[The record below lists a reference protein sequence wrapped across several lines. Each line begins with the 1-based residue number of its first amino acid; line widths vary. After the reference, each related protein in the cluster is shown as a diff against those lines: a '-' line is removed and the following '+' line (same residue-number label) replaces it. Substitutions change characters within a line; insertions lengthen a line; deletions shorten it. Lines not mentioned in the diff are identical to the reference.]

1 MGAAAASA
9 EVAAELPLLKWQRCA
24 GLPHKQENPFKN
36 KKKCTF
42 TCNIFLKNQQSVQKL
57 AKI

>member
-1 MGAAAASA
+1 MNNHGSCGSFSRNGT
-9 EVAAELPLLKWQRCA
+9 LKWQRCA